1 MYESKTD
8 PARKFGS
15 AWRGRRFDDYHATP
29 QPEVNS
35 TSQEKGSSDADVAKA
50 HSPVTNINFIHDHAG
65 NKHKVTYT
73 HEDGNTHETEH
84 GSAKEAHDSAAKLAL
99 EAGGEDQAR
108 DVKKTDHPD
117 QQGAKSEE
125 DGFEMTDLV

>member
-108 DVKKTDHPD
+108 DVKKMDHKP
-117 QQGAKSEE
+117 QQSAKSEE
-125 DGFEMTDLV
+125 ENWEEFDTI